1 MILNLEQV
9 KAVTCGVEDVVS
21 GNGGFEFR
29 RFTEEQTNAYIKYRD
44 NMYGKRTLVNSGVRL
59 AFTTDSTNF
68 SLTYGHYTDYSL
80 GFGWIEVFVDGKSA
94 GNFPV
99 DLGGNGKIELTEL
112 GEGVKNVEIYLPWQK
127 NVTLSDITLD
137 DGALLKPLRR
147 SRILMA
153 YGDSI
158 TKGHNAQ
165 LTTRTYIT
173 QLAAKLD
180 ADLYN
185 KAIGG
190 DRFFPELLT
199 ADEPVTPDIITVAY
213 GTNDWVLHTR
223 ETLTKRSRD
232 FMVALSEKFPSA
244 RIFAISPIWRAMN
257 TRIGKFG
264 APLSEVHGVIE
275 NAAAGLANVTVID
288 GSKLA
293 PCDPAYYTDGLHPHD
308 FGMDIYAENL
318 YNEIKKYI

>member
-9 KAVTCGVEDVVS
+9 KSITCGAESVIS

-29 RFTEEQTNAYIKYRD
+29 RFTKEQTNAYIKYRD
-44 NMYGKRTLVNSGVRL
+44 EMYGKKTLTNSGIRL

-68 SLTYGHYTDYSL
+68 SLTYGHYTEPSI
-80 GFGWIEVFVDGKSA
+80 GFAWIEVFVDGKA
-94 GNFPV
+94 VGKFPV
-99 DLGGNGKIELTEL
+99 DLNAKGRVDLTEL
-112 GEGVKNVEIYLPWQK
+112 GDGVKNIEIYLPWQK
-127 NVTLSDITLD
+127 NVTVSDITLD
-137 DGALLKPLRR
+137 DGAILKPLRR
-147 SRILMA
+147 SRIMMA
-153 YGDSI
+153 FGDSI
-158 TKGHNAQ
+158 TNGYFAQ
-165 LTTRTYIT
+165 LTSRTYAA
-173 QLAAKLD
+173 QLAARLD

-190 DRFFPELLT
+190 DRFFPELL
-199 ADEPVTPDIITVAY
+199 DVEEPVTPHIITVAY
-213 GTNDWVLHTR
+213 GTNDWIVHSR

-232 FMVALSEKFPSA
+232 FMVALSRKFPSA

-264 APLSEVHGVIE
+264 GPLSEVHGVIE
-275 NAAAGLANVTVID
+275 NAAAGLANVTIID

>member
-9 KAVTCGVEDVVS
+9 KAITCGAESVIS

-29 RFTEEQTNAYIKYRD
+29 RFTKEQTNAYIKYRD
-44 NMYGKRTLVNSGVRL
+44 EMYGKKTLVNSGVRL

-68 SLTYGHYTDYSL
+68 SLTYGHYTDHSL
-80 GFGWIEVFVDGKSA
+80 GFGWIEVFVDGRSA

-99 DLGGNGKIELTEL
+99 DFNTRGKIELTEL
-112 GEGVKNVEIYLPWQK
+112 GESVKNVEIHLPWQK
-127 NVTLSDITLD
+127 NVTVSDITLN
-137 DGALLKPLRR
+137 DGAILKPLRR

-153 YGDSI
+153 FGDSI
-158 TKGHNAQ
+158 TMGQNAQ
-165 LTTRTYIT
+165 ITSRTYAA
-173 QLAAKLD
+173 QLAARLD

-185 KAIGG
+185 KAIAG
-190 DRFFPELLT
+190 DRFFPELL
-199 ADEPVTPDIITVAY
+199 DVEEPVTPDIITVAY
-213 GTNDWVLHTR
+213 GTNDWIVHSR

-232 FMVALSEKFPSA
+232 FMVALSRKFPLV
-244 RIFAISPIWRAMN
+244 RIFAISPIWRATN

-264 APLSEVHGVIE
+264 GPLSEVHGVIE

-308 FGMDIYAENL
+308 FGMDIYADAL
-318 YNEIKKYI
+318 YLEIKKHL